1 MSKQHLNLV
10 DLLPRDPVAPSILPR
25 RLFHLFAGSIM
36 PTFILFAPHEP
47 LGWGFIIAS
56 AVVISGELIRGLL
69 PTVNDL
75 AIRYLP
81 FFKAKE
87 RYEVTGST
95 FLVQTGTLTFFIFDK
110 EFAALSLYFLAVGD
124 PLAALVGRWD
134 HRFRVF
140 GKSLIGAVAFGIAS
154 ASVGYAVAIHPD
166 VPAAWWILAGAIVA
180 ATTELLP
187 LPGDDNI
194 SVPLVSAT
202 AMALLAML

>member
-95 FLVQTGTLTFFIFDK
+95 FLVLTGTLTFFIFDK
-110 EFAALSLYFLAVGD
+110 EFAALSLYFLAVGQGLRNTTCAGEVVGHVD
-124 PLAALVGRWD
+124 VRRRCRRLRRRPEAVRQQGLRGTRHRRVRRGEARFFGGGQVVLCGFDHCTVHCSFEHCTGRGWLA
-134 HRFRVF
+134 VF
-140 GKSLIGAVAFGIAS
+140 L
-154 ASVGYAVAIHPD
+154 
-166 VPAAWWILAGAIVA
+166 
-180 ATTELLP
+180 
-187 LPGDDNI
+187 
-194 SVPLVSAT
+194 
-202 AMALLAML
+202 